1 MFKLWGQLVDL
12 FLNFKFRNL
21 ISAFDLNPE
30 PDSVALFVDIH
41 MENVFQMEN
50 VVLNHCSFKI

>member
-1 MFKLWGQLVDL
+1 MDL

-41 MENVFQMEN
+41 TENVFQMEN